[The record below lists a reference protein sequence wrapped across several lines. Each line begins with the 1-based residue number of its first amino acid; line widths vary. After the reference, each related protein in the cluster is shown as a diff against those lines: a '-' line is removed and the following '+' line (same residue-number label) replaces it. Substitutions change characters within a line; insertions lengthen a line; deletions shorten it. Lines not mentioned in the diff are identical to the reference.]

1 MPPQPFRLSGHEFGI
16 RPYFGLSSTMAKGQ
30 VGERE
35 AELMLK
41 WRKQGRSL
49 NEIMTLT
56 GRTKVTVLNHTDP
69 ERKPRTGSGR
79 PKCIGSKAFVKLE
92 KALDRLQKRV
102 DGCKEVTVSK
112 VKHSAGIAASDRTVL
127 PAVLFYA
134 ALCCALGWAVLHWA
148 ALGWAGMGWAS
159 LCWAGL
165 GRVRP
170 GLAGLGRAEHG

>member
-1 MPPQPFRLSGHEFGI
+1 MPPQPFRLTRREFAI

-49 NEIMTLT
+49 HEVMNLT

-92 KALDRLQKRV
+92 KALDVLQKRV
-102 DGCKEVTVSK
+102 DGRKEVTVSK
-112 VKHSAGIAASDRTVL
+112 VKHRIRTSIVKPRRLYIACPVRLFRAWLPPSGPAKHPLATVSA
-127 PAVLFYA
+127 PA
-134 ALCCALGWAVLHWA
+134 
-148 ALGWAGMGWAS
+148 
-159 LCWAGL
+159 
-165 GRVRP
+165 
-170 GLAGLGRAEHG
+170 